1 MGCVELLVVILLGG
15 VEGGSGGS
23 GGRTKFAAGFTGEFD
38 FVFDFVFDFLFL
50 FHDSCVLFLYSTR
63 AVSGRACI
71 VMSTNDLRFSGNV
84 NCR

>member
-1 MGCVELLVVILLGG
+1 MGCVELLVVVILLGG

-38 FVFDFVFDFLFL
+38 FVFDFVFL

-63 AVSGRACI
+63 QSVVGLVSSCQQMI
-71 VMSTNDLRFSGNV
+71 YVFQE
-84 NCR
+84 C

>member
-38 FVFDFVFDFLFL
+38 FVFDFVFL

-71 VMSTNDLRFSGNV
+71 VMSTNDLRFQGMLTVGN
-84 NCR
+84 